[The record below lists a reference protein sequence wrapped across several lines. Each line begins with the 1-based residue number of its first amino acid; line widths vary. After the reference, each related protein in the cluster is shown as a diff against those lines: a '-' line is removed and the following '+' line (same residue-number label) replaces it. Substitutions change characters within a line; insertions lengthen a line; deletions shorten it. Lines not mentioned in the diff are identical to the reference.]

1 MGGVQMVCWPPSQKI
16 GGPGPPAP
24 PPALPTPMGYLRGK
38 LQAPMLRYGIF
49 SCVRSFLPFSQKRS
63 NISDFMLFVFAV

>member
-1 MGGVQMVCWPPSQKI
+1 MGGGVQMVCWPPSQII
-16 GGPGPPAP
+16 GGLAP
-24 PPALPTPMGYLRGK
+24 LPPALPTPMGYLRVK